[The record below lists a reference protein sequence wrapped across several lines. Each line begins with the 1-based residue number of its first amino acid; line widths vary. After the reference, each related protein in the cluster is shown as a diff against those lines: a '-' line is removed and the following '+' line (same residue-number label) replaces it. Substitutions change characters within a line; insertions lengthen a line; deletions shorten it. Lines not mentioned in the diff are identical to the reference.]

1 MWNQAIKVQINDK
14 LLTIKTNYLIAEN
27 LKVAMSH
34 SNIIERTERCW
45 VFDRGLRRHSYRAE
59 CF

>member
-14 LLTIKTNYLIAEN
+14 LLTIKTNYPIAKS
-27 LKVAMSH
+27 LKATMVH
-34 SNIIERTERCW
+34 DNIIKRAKRCW
-45 VFDRGLRRHSYRAE
+45 VFDRGLRRHGYGAE

>member
-14 LLTIKTNYLIAEN
+14 LLTIKTNYPIAKN

-34 SNIIERTERCW
+34 SNIIERAERC
-45 VFDRGLRRHSYRAE
+45 
-59 CF
+59 

>member
-14 LLTIKTNYLIAEN
+14 LLTIKTNYPIVES
-27 LKVAMSH
+27 LKGAMAYG
-34 SNIIERTERCW
+34 NVIERANRCW
-45 VFDRGLRRHSYRAE
+45 VFLRTKEARLWAE